1 MGYDKFKK
9 VKAQYDEI
17 QNLLNSIIGIKNS
30 HRRLL
35 EETKEKWYDDADC
48 YDPDF
53 KIEMNFNDWKYM
65 NDRMKSLYNNF
76 VEVLEDIEK
85 EGFKPT
91 DVNHYTSKELKGEY
105 ARWGS

>member
-35 EETKEKWYDDADC
+35 E
-48 YDPDF
+48 
-53 KIEMNFNDWKYM
+53 
-65 NDRMKSLYNNF
+65 
-76 VEVLEDIEK
+76 
-85 EGFKPT
+85 
-91 DVNHYTSKELKGEY
+91 
-105 ARWGS
+105 